1 FPRLSRWYSSTS
13 SKGSIEKPKKAGA
26 IKEQKELRSIDI
38 NCSRDGG
45 GVLGGCLTLRRVLG
59 KRFMEMHPGVF
70 PKAKNVQNEVGGSW
84 YTLKAIL
91 QMLKERMSEDPSVQN
106 SGETS
111 KSTVGATAFVDITSQ
126 SNHPDISELGE
137 VKGTMKNALS
147 DKRDTSPRKEN
158 YASNAP
164 SDITGEGSSVKIFNT
179 TLGVNRSCDS
189 PHFTEYPEAACVFTV
204 SEPVADSHR
213 NEESVP
219 TGNDEGL
226 KVTTSSQNIN
236 LGSEMGDRSP
246 SPNGAEKARAFADR
260 FMKKMNRGLAV
271 KHENE
276 YEQLADAI
284 PGKLLNVNRGQKL
297 KSEQLSSLKNLI
309 PSEATRT
316 LQVSENQLTLS
327 MSSSVNS
334 EAVEV
339 PASYANAWND
349 MGSDGTSTRRM
360 RDREVGKMTE
370 TNCDIHAP
378 NIFSECSNE
387 TTGDVAA
394 KRRDIQ
400 GLIDCIKELP
410 GEKWL
415 DRPQNNIILD
425 RIYKTDTEGKKGDK
439 EPGPKVPFQVSK
451 SNARTK
457 EGGDLSFAALRNSFC
472 RLTSRVP
479 PETSRKPLNETRDT
493 LSTDEVSGHNKLVM
507 RFLHKS
513 AKESD
518 ILSAL
523 KDCGIVEKIELSNLS
538 RRSHKT
544 AYVYFK
550 TREGLQKA
558 LEMTDL
564 LVKGVIVSMEA
575 VSSLDSISTRFLI
588 PNLIDDPNVPAALA
602 KNPTRTVMLKQLT
615 DDISSHD
622 IEKALAFCGS
632 NISGFFFGSSSS
644 VAYVEFE
651 TEDGKERALANQSIL
666 ISGKRLLI
674 HRIDTPR
681 TTVVRISHAQ
691 YPSAAKEVQ
700 TICESVG
707 KVRLLVHRSRNTID
721 VHFSFNEWPNMGNI
735 LNRLN
740 GVVVDGN
747 QLLAQPAPVFP
758 PDVLQVL
765 WNQTHGRMHVKAKVQ
780 SLLQQLDENAV
791 QKAGLTE
798 LVAEF
803 YGDEF

>member
-1 FPRLSRWYSSTS
+1 MALSHLLQTKHIFQLRRTGFPRLSRWYSSTS

-26 IKEQKELRSIDI
+26 IKEQK
-38 NCSRDGG
+38 
-45 GVLGGCLTLRRVLG
+45 VLAVESYV
-59 KRFMEMHPGVF
+59 KKFMEMHPGVF
-70 PKAKNVQNEVGGSW
+70 PKAKHVQNEIGGSW

-91 QMLKERMSEDPSVQN
+91 QKLKERMSEDPSVQN

-111 KSTVGATAFVDITSQ
+111 KSTVDATAFLDITSQ

-147 DKRDTSPRKEN
+147 DKRDTSPSKEN
-158 YASNAP
+158 YASHAP
-164 SDITGEGSSVKIFNT
+164 SDITGEGSSVKIFNTT

-189 PHFTEYPEAACVFTV
+189 PHFTEYPEAACVVTV

-226 KVTTSSQNIN
+226 KVTTSSQNLN
-236 LGSEMGDRSP
+236 LGSEMGERSP
-246 SPNGAEKARAFADR
+246 SPNDAKKARGLADH

-276 YEQLADAI
+276 HEQLADAI
-284 PGKLLNVNRGQKL
+284 PGILLNVNRGQKL

-316 LQVSENQLTLS
+316 LQDSENQLTLS
-327 MSSSVNS
+327 MSSSVVS
-334 EAVEV
+334 EAVEM
-339 PASYANAWND
+339 PASYANARND
-349 MGSDGTSTRRM
+349 MGSVGTLTRRM
-360 RDREVGKMTE
+360 RDREVGKMAE

-378 NIFSECSNE
+378 NIFSECSNG

-425 RIYKTDTEGKKGDK
+425 RIYKTDTEGKKGYK
-439 EPGPKVPFQVSK
+439 EPGPKAPFQVSK

-493 LSTDEVSGHNKLVM
+493 FSTDEVSGHNKLVM

-523 KDCGIVEKIELSNLS
+523 EDCGVVEKIELSNIS

-544 AYVYFK
+544 AYIYFK

-575 VSSLDSISTRFLI
+575 VSSLDSISKRFPI
-588 PNLIDDPNVPAALA
+588 PYLIDDPNVPAALA
-602 KNPTRTVMLKQLT
+602 KNPTRTVMLKELT

-622 IEKALAFCGS
+622 IEKALGFCGS
-632 NISGFFFGSSSS
+632 N
-644 VAYVEFE
+644 
-651 TEDGKERALANQSIL
+651 

-681 TTVVRISHAQ
+681 TTVIRISHAQ
-691 YPSAAKEVQ
+691 YPIAAKEVQ

-780 SLLQQLDENAV
+780 SLLQQLEENAV

-803 YGDEF
+803 YGDEL

>member
-1 FPRLSRWYSSTS
+1 MALSHLLQTKQIFQLRRTGFPRLSRWYSSAS

-26 IKEQKELRSIDI
+26 IKEQKVFGLLFLDYTMLSFSLVETRELNGRDQFRIKIEMLREREDARKKSEMESSLAIDI
-38 NCSRDGG
+38 FSPG
-45 GVLGGCLTLRRVLG
+45 
-59 KRFMEMHPGVF
+59 FMEMHPGVF
-70 PKAKNVQNEVGGSW
+70 PKAKHVQNEVGGSW

-91 QMLKERMSEDPSVQN
+91 QKLKERMSEDPSVQN

-111 KSTVGATAFVDITSQ
+111 KSTVSAADFVDITSQ

-147 DKRDTSPRKEN
+147 DKSDTSPSKEN
-158 YASNAP
+158 YASHAP
-164 SDITGEGSSVKIFNT
+164 SDITGEGSSVKIFNST

-189 PHFTEYPEAACVFTV
+189 LHFTEYPEAACVVTV
-204 SEPVADSHR
+204 SEPVADSHHNKER
-213 NEESVP
+213 VP

-226 KVTTSSQNIN
+226 KVTTSSQNLN
-236 LGSEMGDRSP
+236 LGSEMGEGSP
-246 SPNGAEKARAFADR
+246 SSNGAEKARAFADR
-260 FMKKMNRGLAV
+260 FMKKMNGGLAV

-276 YEQLADAI
+276 HERLADAI
-284 PGKLLNVNRGQKL
+284 PGILLNVNRGQKL

-316 LQVSENQLTLS
+316 LQDSKNQLTLS
-327 MSSSVNS
+327 MSSSVVS
-334 EAVEV
+334 EAVEM
-339 PASYANAWND
+339 PASYANARND
-349 MGSDGTSTRRM
+349 MGSVGTSTRRM

-394 KRRDIQ
+394 KRCDIQ

-410 GEKWL
+410 GEKWR
-415 DRPQNNIILD
+415 DGAHKIILE
-425 RIYKTDTEGKKGDK
+425 RIYTEGKKGDK
-439 EPGPKVPFQVSK
+439 EPGPKAPFQVSK
-451 SNARTK
+451 SNAWTK

-493 LSTDEVSGHNKLVM
+493 FSTDEVSGHNKLVM

-518 ILSAL
+518 IHSAL
-523 KDCGIVEKIELSNLS
+523 KDCGVVEKIELSNIS

-550 TREGLQKA
+550 TREGLRKA

-564 LVKGVIVSMEA
+564 LVQGVIVSMEA
-575 VSSLDSISTRFLI
+575 VSSLDSISKRIPI
-588 PNLIDDPNVPAALA
+588 PNLIDDPNVPAALV
-602 KNPTRTVMLKQLT
+602 KNPTRTVILKQLT

-632 NISGFFFGSSSS
+632 NIS
-644 VAYVEFE
+644 A
-651 TEDGKERALANQSIL
+651 
-666 ISGKRLLI
+666 
-674 HRIDTPR
+674 
-681 TTVVRISHAQ
+681 
-691 YPSAAKEVQ
+691 AAKELQ
-700 TICESVG
+700 TICESLG
-707 KVRLLVHRSRNTID
+707 KVRLLVHRSRKAID

-780 SLLQQLDENAV
+780 SLLQQLEENAV

-803 YGDEF
+803 YGDEL